1 MRRILPLLPAAL
13 LLACLPSAVDAQG
26 MVRPQQ
32 QQRPQVGP
40 APALPGLAAR
50 RAPAPIEADPNANL
64 PPTAAL
70 FDAINRGDLPAA
82 REAVSRGAS
91 LDAQN
96 QLGLTPLDAAV
107 DQGRNEIAFY
117 LLSARDLSR
126 TPPLPPEPAGTAG
139 LNQPPARP
147 ASRSPARREVAEPA
161 ALGAATPRGA
171 RLWAGDGGTAR
182 PEIGFLGFDAG
193 RPAGAT
199 PPPEAASQARRGGRG

>member
-1 MRRILPLLPAAL
+1 MRRALPLLPAAL
-13 LLACLPSAVDAQG
+13 LLAGLPSAVDAQG
-26 MVRPQQ
+26 MIRPQQ
-32 QQRPQVGP
+32 QQRPQAGP

-70 FDAINRGDLPAA
+70 FDAINRGDVAAA
-82 REAVSRGAS
+82 RDAVARGAS

-126 TPPLPPEPAGTAG
+126 TPPPPPEPVGAAS
-139 LNQPPARP
+139 LNQPPTRTAP
-147 ASRSPARREVAEPA
+147 RSPARREAAAPA
-161 ALGAATPRGA
+161 AAAAAAPTGP
-171 RLWAGDGGTAR
+171 RLWAGDGGSPR

-193 RPAGAT
+193 RPAGAA
-199 PPPEAASQARRGGRG
+199 PPAEAAAPARRGGRG